1 MTCIVALVHEGTI
14 HMACDSEISDNDSSV
29 TMANPKIA
37 VNGEYILGVSQ
48 SLRVLNILHHISLPP
63 VPSLSNLRSFM
74 CIEFVQAIA
83 SALDDMPG
91 TSGQEKMEEGTEIL
105 VATLGKIFVIGED
118 YSVHEA
124 EYPFSASGGGTLPA
138 LGSLFSTENLG
149 PKARVIKAVKSASEF
164 SPGVKGPVQY
174 IKFNQPND

>member
-1 MTCIVALVHEGTI
+1 
-14 HMACDSEISDNDSSV
+14 MACDSEISDNDSSV

-37 VNGEYILGVSQ
+37 INGEYILGVSQ

-105 VATLGKIFVIGED
+105 VGTLGRLFLIGSD

-124 EYPFSASGGGTLPA
+124 TQPYMAIGNGSLAA
-138 LGSLFSTENLG
+138 LGSLFSTDDLS
-149 PKARVIKAVKSASEF
+149 PKTRVIKAVKASAEF
-164 SPGVKGPVQY
+164 STGVRGPFNHL
-174 IKFNQPND
+174 KFEQTY